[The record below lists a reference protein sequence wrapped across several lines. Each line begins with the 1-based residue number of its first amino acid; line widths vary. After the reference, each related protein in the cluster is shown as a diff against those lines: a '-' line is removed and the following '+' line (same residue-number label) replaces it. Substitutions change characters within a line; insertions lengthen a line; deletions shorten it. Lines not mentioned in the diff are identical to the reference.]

1 MFALLAAALA
11 MAGLPAQAPAAA
23 GPEIVQI
30 REGAPVTIRPDRAYF
45 IIRVHKPKGV
55 PTFEPVMMRIPSA
68 AEMEDYRA
76 AKAKAFAE
84 AEPKL
89 KAERE
94 RALARKSQAEAAGKT
109 FNGDIPPVPSLETF
123 NFVYAGT
130 LNVNAVANNWP
141 FVKGQPD
148 NLFLVETVP
157 GDFVL
162 YGASWGMG
170 WQGLHVCFCLGTVGF
185 TAPAGQVI
193 DLGTFY
199 ADAAKSKSSVP
210 ELAAETGFGPS
221 SDTPNVL
228 IAGTVRPVVPG
239 TALPP
244 ALAGVKVVPA
254 EYRAVGKFFNP
265 NAGGVNRLVP
275 VPGILAY
282 DRGKVIDVR
291 SGREAAGA
299 YPFR

>member
-1 MFALLAAALA
+1 MLAWLSAIALA
-11 MAGLPAQAPAAA
+11 SSPVAA
-23 GPEIVQI
+23 GDRPGQEIVQI
-30 REGAPVTIRPDRAYF
+30 REGAPVTIRPDRAYL

-55 PTFEPVMMRIPSA
+55 PTFEPVLMRIPA
-68 AEMEDYRA
+68 RAEMDAYNV
-76 AKAKAFAE
+76 AKAQAFAE

-94 RALARKSQAEAAGKT
+94 RALARKSQAEAAGKK

-130 LNVNAVANNWP
+130 LNVNAIANNWP

-148 NLFLVETVP
+148 SLFLVETLP

-185 TAPAGQVI
+185 TAKAGEVT

-199 ADAAKSKSSVP
+199 ADAAKSKSIVP

-228 IAGTVRPVVPG
+228 IAGTVRPVAPG

-244 ALAGVKVVPA
+244 ALAGVTVVRG
-254 EYRAVGKFFNP
+254 EYRAVGKYFNP

-275 VPGILAY
+275 VPGVLSY
-282 DRGKVIDVR
+282 DRGKVIDVK
-291 SGREAAGA
+291 SGKEAPGA